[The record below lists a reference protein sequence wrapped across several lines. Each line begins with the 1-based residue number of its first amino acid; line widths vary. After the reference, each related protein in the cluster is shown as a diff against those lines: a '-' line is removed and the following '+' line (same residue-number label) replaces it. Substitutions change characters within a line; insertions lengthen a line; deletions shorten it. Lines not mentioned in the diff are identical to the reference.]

1 MESSSSPSKTV
12 FDTRFEAGNWEQFNM
27 KKLGNHVGMGDL
39 LSEKKGSGIGAL
51 G

>member
-1 MESSSSPSKTV
+1 MESSSSASKTV

-27 KKLGNHVGMGDL
+27 NKLGNHVGMEDL
-39 LSEKKGSGIGAL
+39 LSEKEGSGIGAL